1 MSIPVALSMMAGEK
15 PAAPPGTF
23 RKMLLID
30 PPAEH
35 HQAPTN
41 HPAVVWKTPERESSQ
56 QPPVVV
62 VEAPGAPKR
71 PRYPIIAAAKQH
83 SSPLLLPLPI
93 AAVVPPS
100 AASPPEQHPS
110 SIPAAA
116 ALTTPPVQE
125 QQSHGDDYDDGGREG
140 GHAAAAKPLAAPTAM
155 EALLAAASRA
165 ERCIAPDI
173 PKRKR
178 ARYNRLLEYLR
189 SPDRGRRPPISPSD
203 HGELV
208 TDKLVRGTNYADVL
222 RALFLDSR
230 YEVAGLCEAVGALHK
245 AGAPA
250 DLLGS
255 RRAIDLFNLGGHTL
269 AQEGGADG
277 TSHRRLSALKL
288 EQRPPPPPLPGR
300 APNILRVYD

>member
-1 MSIPVALSMMAGEK
+1 MMAGEK
-15 PAAPPGTF
+15 PATLPGTF

-30 PPAEH
+30 SAE

-125 QQSHGDDYDDGGREG
+125 QQSYGDDYDDAGREG

-189 SPDRGRRPPISPSD
+189 SPEHGKRGGGRPPISPSD

-269 AQEGGADG
+269 AQEGGGAGG
-277 TSHRRLSALKL
+277 TSHRRLSALEL
-288 EQRPPPPPLPGR
+288 EQRRRPPLPGR
-300 APNILRVYD
+300 TPNILRVYD

>member
-23 RKMLLID
+23 RKMLLVD
-30 PPAEH
+30 QAEEH

-71 PRYPIIAAAKQH
+71 PRYPPNSAAAKQH
-83 SSPLLLPLPI
+83 SSTPLLLPPPI
-93 AAVVPPS
+93 AAVV
-100 AASPPEQHPS
+100 ASPPEQHPS

-116 ALTTPPVQE
+116 ALTAPPVQE
-125 QQSHGDDYDDGGREG
+125 QQSHGDDYDDVGREG
-140 GHAAAAKPLAAPTAM
+140 GQADVASAAM

-189 SPDRGRRPPISPSD
+189 SPGHRGGGRPPISPSD

-208 TDKLVRGTNYADVL
+208 TDRLVRGTSYADVL

-269 AQEGGADG
+269 AQEGGGAGG
-277 TSHRRLSALKL
+277 TSHRRLSALEL
-288 EQRPPPPPLPGR
+288 EQRRRPPLPGR
-300 APNILRVYD
+300 TPNILRVYD